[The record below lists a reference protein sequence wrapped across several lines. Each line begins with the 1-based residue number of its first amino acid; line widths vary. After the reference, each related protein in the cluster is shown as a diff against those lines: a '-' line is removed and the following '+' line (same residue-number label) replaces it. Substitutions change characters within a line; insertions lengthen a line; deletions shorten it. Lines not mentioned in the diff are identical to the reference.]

1 MENPEPAPEPPAE
14 QPSEQPSEP
23 PSEPPMLAQ
32 PEAPAKKPRVTRKK
46 KETDHPPPNSHPA
59 PVQVDARFFAGLST
73 TLKQMNRAE
82 RVQRLSSFAV
92 A

>member
-1 MENPEPAPEPPAE
+1 MRAQASEPVAVPPEPT
-14 QPSEQPSEP
+14 
-23 PSEPPMLAQ
+23 
-32 PEAPAKKPRVTRKK
+32 AKKPRVTRKK
-46 KETDHPPPNSHPA
+46 KETAPEVEEAPPPPA
-59 PVQVDARFFAGLST
+59 AVQKPSSKPAAEFPVQVDARFFAGLST